1 MLNFL
6 KGNLGKFQF
15 MILGDKT
22 CYENIL
28 NINLTCVQSSDGVTL
43 LGVKIDKKLT
53 FKKHIDN
60 LVRKAQYKLHAL
72 WRIREFLTTEKSK
85 ILGNAFIDN
94 KFSYAPLIWM
104 FCWKKFYSKIEKNH
118 HWTIKVIYGVDDS
131 YSSLLLRNNSVLI
144 HQRHLRF

>member
-53 FKKHIDN
+53 FKKQIDN

-72 WRIREFLTTEKSK
+72 WRLENFL
-85 ILGNAFIDN
+85 LQ
-94 KFSYAPLIWM
+94 
-104 FCWKKFYSKIEKNH
+104 KNLKY
-118 HWTIKVIYGVDDS
+118 WVM
-131 YSSLLLRNNSVLI
+131 LL
-144 HQRHLRF
+144 